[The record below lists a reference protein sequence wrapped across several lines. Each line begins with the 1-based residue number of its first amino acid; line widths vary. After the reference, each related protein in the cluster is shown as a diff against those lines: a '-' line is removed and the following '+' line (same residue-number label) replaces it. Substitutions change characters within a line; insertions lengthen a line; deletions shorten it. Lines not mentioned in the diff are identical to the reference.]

1 MAKCTRCGR
10 KGFFLKLTNGLCD
23 NCVSTMRMEQEQ
35 AALKAQMEEISA
47 KLSDQKAL
55 FERISADAYADGVA
69 KAKAKNAELTTQN
82 LQIEERIL
90 AGKKNLVELSEK
102 RKRAARVQQMR
113 NRRCA
118 VAKNSSK
125 QSSTQMKLL
134 AQMIRRSATLKS
146 F

>member
-23 NCVSTMRMEQEQ
+23 NCVSTVRMEQEQ
-35 AALKAQMEEISA
+35 AALKAQMEEMSA

-102 RKRAARVQQMR
+102 EE
-113 NRRCA
+113 
-118 VAKNSSK
+118 
-125 QSSTQMKLL
+125 
-134 AQMIRRSATLKS
+134 KS
-146 F
+146 LSLIHI